1 MIFRGKVTANARNQ
15 KDAPN
20 GIKSAGARSYQVGVV
35 CGRRD
40 PKTYVCDMAGSGTS
54 GLFGTPKQVAVE
66 RGLAEFRSGRP
77 VIVRSAGERVVA
89 LPVDGMSDQ
98 GLAAFR
104 LLCAPERP
112 HLLVTARRARALG
125 LDASGPTGLAIG
137 DLHNAAAIFSLAA
150 RAQVARHLEVVAVNE
165 TAPAAIELAKLAQLL
180 PALLVAD
187 ASATAV
193 DANEPPL
200 VDVAAEAVAQFRR
213 TASASLAVVAET
225 AIPLNGGIPARFVV
239 FRDAV
244 GGTPIAVIVGQPDLA
259 QPVSVRLHSACLT
272 GDVFGS
278 RRCDCGDQL
287 RLALPQLEQ
296 HGGGIILYL
305 EQEGRGLGLANK
317 IRAYQLQEAGLDT
330 VDANTVLGFDDDERD
345 YGIAVRMLQL
355 LGCTRVRL
363 LTNNPAKLDGLSNAG
378 IDVSGRVPLQGPIN
392 SDNRRYLTAKAT
404 RAGHKLDHILGALA
418 EPGEGSRES

>member
-1 MIFRGKVTANARNQ
+1 MPAAQ
-15 KDAPN
+15 KKESLPDASHLY
-20 GIKSAGARSYQVGVV
+20 K
-35 CGRRD
+35 
-40 PKTYVCDMAGSGTS
+40 
-54 GLFGTPKQVAVE
+54 VE
-66 RGLAEFRSGRP
+66 RRARHCERPGFRITELQLSPTQTVPWHTHTHVSDTFYVLEGTMRLFLQNP
-77 VIVRSAGERVVA
+77 KEALELKPGQSYAVA
-89 LPVDGMSDQ
+89 PG
-98 GLAAFR
+98 
-104 LLCAPERP
+104 RP

-125 LDASGPTGLAIG
+125 LDAAGPTGLAIG

-150 RAQVARHLEVVAVNE
+150 RTQVARHLEVVAVGE

-187 ASATAV
+187 ARTAVV

-200 VDVAAEAVAQFRR
+200 VEVAAEAVAQFQR
-213 TASASLAVVAET
+213 TAIASLAVVAET

-244 GGTPIAVIVGQPDLA
+244 GGTPIAVIIGQPDLA

>member
-1 MIFRGKVTANARNQ
+1 
-15 KDAPN
+15 
-20 GIKSAGARSYQVGVV
+20 
-35 CGRRD
+35 
-40 PKTYVCDMAGSGTS
+40 CD
-54 GLFGTPKQVAVE
+54 
-66 RGLAEFRSGRP
+66 
-77 VIVRSAGERVVA
+77 
-89 LPVDGMSDQ
+89 
-98 GLAAFR
+98 LAA
-104 LLCAPERP
+104 A
-112 HLLVTARRARALG
+112 V
-125 LDASGPTGLAIG
+125 
-137 DLHNAAAIFSLAA
+137 FSLAA
-150 RAQVARHLEVVAVNE
+150 RAQAARHLEVVAVGE

-187 ASATAV
+187 ASAAAI
-193 DANEPPL
+193 DASEPPL
-200 VDVAAEAVAQFRR
+200 VEVAAEAVAQFRR

-244 GGTPIAVIVGQPDLA
+244 GGTPIAVIVAQPDLA
-259 QPVSVRLHSACLT
+259 QPVSVRLPSACLT

-355 LGCTRVRL
+355 LGCTRVRIL
-363 LTNNPAKLDGLSNAG
+363 QWLACTGVRRRTNNPAKLAGLSNAG

-418 EPGEGSRES
+418 EPDEGSRES